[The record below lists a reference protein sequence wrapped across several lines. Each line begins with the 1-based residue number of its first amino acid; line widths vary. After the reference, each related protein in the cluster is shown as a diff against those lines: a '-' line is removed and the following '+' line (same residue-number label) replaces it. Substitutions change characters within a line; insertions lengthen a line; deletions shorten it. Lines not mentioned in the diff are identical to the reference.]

1 MDNLQPLNVTYYT
14 RNNYGTAAKY
24 PVSDD
29 AKLLAF
35 LSGTK
40 TLTDDAISIATL
52 HGRGATVE
60 EVFKPR

>member
-1 MDNLQPLNVTYYT
+1 MEQLEITYYT
-14 RNNYGTAAKY
+14 RNNYGTDAKY

-40 TLTDDAISIATL
+40 TLTDVAIDIATL